1 MPATAPPTD
10 RGRAA
15 LKAWPRA
22 QFAYRSDPR
31 FSYCVHIPAPVL
43 AGAPPTR
50 LLVAVHG
57 TGRTAMAYRDAL
69 AGFADAQGYVVL
81 APLFPVGVLG
91 DYNPDGYKYLAEG
104 GLRYDHILLGMIAEL
119 GGLLGA
125 SLDRFSLFGFSG
137 GGHFAHRF
145 FYLHPDRLRSVSV
158 GAPGGVTLL
167 DDTRDYWIGTRDF
180 PERFGAAPD
189 LAAMR
194 RVRAQILVGSEDL
207 AEFVY
212 PAHLAHHAP
221 DMARLGRN
229 RLERSATLL
238 ANWQDHQIA
247 ARRDVLPGVAHEGLK
262 AMPALTA
269 FLAELPEDC

>member
-1 MPATAPPTD
+1 MSKDIPRPSA
-10 RGRAA
+10 GSAA
-15 LKAWPRA
+15 LAAWPRA

-31 FSYCVHIPAPVL
+31 FSFCVHIPDAVRNGQ
-43 AGAPPTR
+43 APTR

-57 TGRTAMAYRDAL
+57 TGRNAMAYRDAL
-69 AGFADAQGYVVL
+69 AEFAEIQGYVVL

-104 GLRYDHILLGMIAEL
+104 GLRYDLVLLGMVAEL

-125 SLDRFSLFGFSG
+125 EFGRFSLFGFSG

-145 FYLHPDRLRSVSV
+145 FYRHPERLRSVSV

-167 DDTRDYWIGTRDF
+167 DNTRDYWIGTRDF
-180 PERFGAAPD
+180 ASRFGAGPD
-189 LAAMR
+189 IAAMR
-194 RVRAQILVGSEDL
+194 DVPAQILIGSEDQ

-221 DMARLGRN
+221 DMASLGRN

-238 ANWQDHQIA
+238 ANWRDHQLS

-262 AMPALTA
+262 AVPALMA
-269 FLAELPEDC
+269 FLAELTPD